1 MTVSEDDN
9 QVFNFVRQPY
19 KLDGTL
25 SPEIRITTFTNYDQ
39 PDVDGNLEIVTELNV
54 VLESSDPTD
63 LFYTESDATTLSL
76 ISDVLVDSCENCV
89 DQ

>member
-9 QVFNFVRQPY
+9 QVFNFVRQPH

-25 SPEIRITTFTNYDQ
+25 ATEVKITTFTNYDQ
-39 PDVDGNLEIVTELNV
+39 PDVDGNLEIVTEFNV
-54 VLESSDPTD
+54 ILEDSDPTD

-76 ISDVLVDSCENCV
+76 ISDVLVDSCENCI